1 MERNRWPI
9 VTVVATYKYNKGV
22 VRSIRPFMGSVDRA
36 NHKSRYLEQPE
47 ENKVENKA
55 KMV

>member
-22 VRSIRPFMGSVDRA
+22 VRSIRPFMGLVDRA